1 MQTVLEFPAKIFL
14 QWGAIAQE
22 IVPYLSQ
29 RGVKCEEICAV
40 VDRLRI
46 RWEQLD
52 PALSGTTVL
61 ALIDRDKTS
70 GSSGKRGEH
79 GMRASRHWR
88 SQPARAL
95 IESSLADYQRHTRK

>member
-1 MQTVLEFPAKIFL
+1 MHTVLEFPAKIFS

-29 RGVKCEEICAV
+29 RGVKRDEICAI

-52 PALSGTTVL
+52 PAPPGTAVL
-61 ALIDRDKTS
+61 ALIDRDKTAVP
-70 GSSGKRGEH
+70 SGKRRGH
-79 GMRASRHWR
+79 GLHRSQPWR
-88 SQPARAL
+88 LQPARAL
-95 IESSLADYQRHTRK
+95 IEAALADYQRNAR